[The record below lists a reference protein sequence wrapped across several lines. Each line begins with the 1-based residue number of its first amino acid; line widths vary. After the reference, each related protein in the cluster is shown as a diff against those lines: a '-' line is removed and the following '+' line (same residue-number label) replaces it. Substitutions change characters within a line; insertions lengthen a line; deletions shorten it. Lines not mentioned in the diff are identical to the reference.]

1 MFPGNSKYQLYS
13 FKENRI
19 PTFKHG
25 QILKSYQVT
34 GLNWLI
40 KCWHENRNMVL
51 ADEMGLGKTI
61 QSLAFLNYL
70 VTEKVN
76 NGPFLIIAPLTTL
89 SHWKQVAEEWTYLK
103 AVLYYDQGS
112 VDGRSALRQ
121 YEWYSTEIT
130 KDGKPTLKSKFMK
143 FDVIITSFEVFC
155 QDLWEVFVSIPFQ
168 FLVVDEA
175 HRLKNK

>member
-1 MFPGNSKYQLYS
+1 M
-13 FKENRI
+13 
-19 PTFKHG
+19 
-25 QILKSYQVT
+25 
-34 GLNWLI
+34 
-40 KCWHENRNMVL
+40 
-51 ADEMGLGKTI
+51 
-61 QSLAFLNYL
+61 
-70 VTEKVN
+70 TEKVN

-112 VDGRSALRQ
+112 VDGRAALRQ

-155 QDLWEVFVSIPFQ
+155 QDLWEVFVSIPF
-168 FLVVDEA
+168 
-175 HRLKNK
+175 